1 MGFAVQSQESK
12 ENSPHFAL
20 FLGKTNDKIFKEMQ
34 NALSLGP
41 FCQNLGKNEFSA
53 KIKLPHF
60 LASVVLN
67 FMQKKKKTEK
77 TDEPILRKTLILQRI
92 RQTN

>member
-20 FLGKTNDKIFKEMQ
+20 LLGKTNDKIFKEMQ

-41 FCQNLGKNEFSA
+41 FCQNLGKNE
-53 KIKLPHF
+53 
-60 LASVVLN
+60 
-67 FMQKKKKTEK
+67 KKKK
-77 TDEPILRKTLILQRI
+77 IGLCQF
-92 RQTN
+92 

>member
-20 FLGKTNDKIFKEMQ
+20 LLGKTNDKIFKEMQ

-67 FMQKKKKTEK
+67 FMQKKKTEK

>member
-67 FMQKKKKTEK
+67 FMQKKKTEK

>member
-1 MGFAVQSQESK
+1 MGFAVHSQESK

-34 NALSLGP
+34 NASSLGP

-53 KIKLPHF
+53 PITLPHF

-67 FMQKKKKTEK
+67 FMQKKKKQKKLTSQFCEK
-77 TDEPILRKTLILQRI
+77 LLSYRG
-92 RQTN
+92 

>member
-34 NALSLGP
+34 NALSLGS
-41 FCQNLGKNEFSA
+41 FCQNLGKNEFSG

-67 FMQKKKKTEK
+67 FMQKKKTEK

>member
-34 NALSLGP
+34 NASSLGP

-67 FMQKKKKTEK
+67 FMQKKKTEK

>member
-20 FLGKTNDKIFKEMQ
+20 LLGKTNDKIFKEMQ
-34 NALSLGP
+34 NALSLGS
-41 FCQNLGKNEFSA
+41 FCQNLGKNEFSG

-67 FMQKKKKTEK
+67 FMQKKKQKKLTS
-77 TDEPILRKTLILQRI
+77 QF
-92 RQTN
+92 

>member
-20 FLGKTNDKIFKEMQ
+20 LLGKTNDKIFKEMQ

-67 FMQKKKKTEK
+67 LCKKKTEK

>member
-34 NALSLGP
+34 NALSLGS
-41 FCQNLGKNEFSA
+41 FCQNLGKNEFSG
-53 KIKLPHF
+53 KI
-60 LASVVLN
+60 
-67 FMQKKKKTEK
+67 
-77 TDEPILRKTLILQRI
+77 
-92 RQTN
+92 

>member
-20 FLGKTNDKIFKEMQ
+20 LLGKTNDKIFKEMQ

-67 FMQKKKKTEK
+67 FMQKKTEK

>member
-20 FLGKTNDKIFKEMQ
+20 LLGKTNDKIFKEMQ

-67 FMQKKKKTEK
+67 FMQKKKKQKKLTS
-77 TDEPILRKTLILQRI
+77 QF
-92 RQTN
+92 